1 MFLYFEVMI
10 VFYYLE
16 LKFNVN
22 IIYVFLN
29 YFYMLL
35 LVFFRLSK
43 FFFKKWGRGGGER
56 FNNLKEKLYWVN

>member
-22 IIYVFLN
+22 VIFLN

-35 LVFFRLSK
+35 LVFFRFSK
-43 FFFKKWGRGGGER
+43 FILKKWGRGGGER
-56 FNNLKEKLYWVN
+56 FNNLKEKEYWVN

>member
-1 MFLYFEVMI
+1 MI

-43 FFFKKWGRGGGER
+43 FILKKWGRGGGER

>member
-10 VFYYLE
+10 VFFYLE

-22 IIYVFLN
+22 FRYVFLN

-35 LVFFRLSK
+35 LVFFILSK
-43 FFFKKWGRGGGER
+43 FILKKWGRGGGER